1 MRAPSKQ
8 SASLPGTAAVPA
20 KPAPGKTPPART
32 PTRPG
37 TGSLPGV
44 TPTRPGTAAPAG
56 ATPTRPGAAAP
67 TGNTR
72 PGTAAPT
79 GNTRPGVASTGGGA
93 AAARP
98 APAKQPPA
106 PIGPGS
112 VIDGRYKLEQPLGSG
127 GMSTVYR
134 GTHARTGG
142 KLAIKL
148 LDPRLSGKADMQQR
162 CLAEARAM
170 MDISSNHV
178 VRAYDVG
185 QTPSGQVYI
194 VMEYLEGEDLDHML
208 QREGPLPWAR
218 LANMAIQICSG
229 LSSAHAKGTYHRDI
243 KPQNCFRVTLD
254 RNPDHIKL
262 IDFGIA
268 KDTNSGQELT
278 QDGVLLGT
286 PEYMAPE
293 LIATNATPDARSDI
307 YAVGATLYKLITG
320 TPPFSSK
327 NVLDLLYHQKHTAPE
342 APSKR
347 APDRNIPKIADDIL
361 LKTLEKDPDKRYQSA
376 DEFGQAL
383 LESFEAV
390 VGAPMVRHRS
400 QPFLMAIPER
410 SRPGTTPIGTVA
422 PNPTPQGGTPRPG
435 ATPLGTPTLD
445 DAESAT
451 HSSDPVVRD
460 EVSRSQQFDTD
471 APRPITGKDVIAR
484 GGTLLSLAL
493 MFGLASWAAAPTPG
507 PNDAVAAAAAAA
519 AGDDLPEPEPAKAEE
534 PPPVVNPPPV
544 EPPPVPADSTPPP
557 VEPTRVDA
565 PPVPEDTKVETPPV
579 LPDSKVETPP
589 PVADTKVEAP
599 PEPTKIEPPPVADS
613 KPPEPAAPPPAGT
626 GVPDP
631 DFAYR
636 SAEKELRDQ
645 HKFFQNCLDGAGQST
660 AKLKFTIEVRKSGM
674 PPHKIKVISS
684 NASVRSCVRSLF
696 EQFPFDSSP
705 RGGAFAYTYNNGKA
719 TFEKL
724 PLSTPTP

>member
-1 MRAPSKQ
+1 MRAPAKPGSTGEMRAPVKPPGSTGEMRAPVKPPGATTGEMRSKQ
-8 SASLPGTAAVPA
+8 PASLGGEPA
-20 KPAPGKTPPART
+20 KPAPGRARS
-32 PTRPG
+32 PTR
-37 TGSLPGV
+37 S
-44 TPTRPGTAAPAG
+44 GTASLTG
-56 ATPTRPGAAAP
+56 ATPAAA
-67 TGNTR
+67 R
-72 PGTAAPT
+72 PVT
-79 GNTRPGVASTGGGA
+79 STGA

-98 APAKQPPA
+98 APAKPPA

-194 VMEYLEGEDLDHML
+194 VMEYLEGEDLDHLL
-208 QREGPLPWAR
+208 QREGPLPWHR
-218 LANMAIQICSG
+218 LANMAVQICSG

-254 RNPDHIKL
+254 RNPDHVKL

-347 APDRNIPKIADDIL
+347 APERGIPPIADQIL
-361 LKTLEKDPDKRYQSA
+361 LRTLEKDPDKRYQTA

-383 LESFEAV
+383 LESLDAV
-390 VGAPMVRHRS
+390 VGGPVVRHRS
-400 QPFLMAIPER
+400 QPFLVAIPER
-410 SRPGTTPIGTVA
+410 SRPGTTPIGTPA

-445 DAESAT
+445 DAEGAT
-451 HSSDPVVRD
+451 HSGEPAVRD
-460 EVSRSQQFDTD
+460 EVSRSQQYDTV
-471 APRPITGKDVIAR
+471 APRPITGKDVAAR

-493 MFGLASWAAAPTPG
+493 VFGLASWVAAPAPS
-507 PNDAVAAAAAAA
+507 PADAAAAAAA
-519 AGDDLPEPEPAKAEE
+519 ADDPEPEPVKPEEPASPPNEPPPALSDSTAAAVEPTRVEE
-534 PPPVVNPPPV
+534 PPP
-544 EPPPVPADSTPPP
+544 
-557 VEPTRVDA
+557 EPTNVDA
-565 PPVPEDTKVETPPV
+565 PPVPEDTKTDAPPV
-579 LPDSKVETPP
+579 
-589 PVADTKVEAP
+589 VADTKVEVPP
-599 PEPTKIEPPPVADS
+599 PEPTKVEAPPPV
-613 KPPEPAAPPPAGT
+613 PEDTKAPEPTPAAPPAAGQ
-626 GVPDP
+626 PDP
-631 DFAYR
+631 DFGYR
-636 SAEKELRDQ
+636 NAEKELRSQ
-645 HKFFQNCLDGAGQST
+645 HKFFQTCLDDAGQST
-660 AKLKFTIEVRKSGM
+660 SKLKFTIEVRKSGM

-684 NASVRSCVRSLF
+684 NAAVRACVRGLF

-705 RGGAFAYTYNNGKA
+705 RGGAFSYSYSNGKA
-719 TFEKL
+719 TFERL
-724 PLSTPTP
+724 PLSNPSN

>member
-1 MRAPSKQ
+1 M
-8 SASLPGTAAVPA
+8 
-20 KPAPGKTPPART
+20 
-32 PTRPG
+32 
-37 TGSLPGV
+37 PGV
-44 TPTRPGTAAPAG
+44 TPTRPGTV
-56 ATPTRPGAAAP
+56 AP

-79 GNTRPGVASTGGGA
+79 GNTRPGTVAPTGNTRPGTAAPTGNTRPGTASTGSVA

-106 PIGPGS
+106 PLGPGS

-170 MDISSNHV
+170 MDITSNHV

-194 VMEYLEGEDLDHML
+194 VMEYLEGEDLDRLL
-208 QREGPLPWAR
+208 QRDGPLPWPR

-229 LSSAHAKGTYHRDI
+229 LSSAHAKGTFHRDI

-293 LIATNATPDARSDI
+293 LIATNASPDARSDI

-342 APSKR
+342 PPSKR

-361 LKTLEKDPDKRYQSA
+361 LKTLEKDPDKRYQTA

-383 LESFEAV
+383 LESLEAV
-390 VGAPMVRHRS
+390 VGAPIVRHMS

-410 SRPGTTPIGTVA
+410 SRPGTTPIGTPA
-422 PNPTPQGGTPRPG
+422 PNPTPQQGTPRPG
-435 ATPLGTPTLD
+435 ATPLGTPTLE

-451 HSSDPVVRD
+451 HSSEPVVGD
-460 EVSRSQQFDTD
+460 EISRSQQFDTD
-471 APRPITGKDVIAR
+471 APRPVTGKDIVVR

-493 MFGLASWAAAPTPG
+493 VFGLASWLAAPAPG
-507 PNDAVAAAAAAA
+507 PNDVAAAAAAAAA
-519 AGDDLPEPEPAKAEE
+519 AGDDLPEPEPVKAEE
-534 PPPVVNPPPV
+534 PPPPVNPPPV

-557 VEPTRVDA
+557 VEPTKVET
-565 PPVPEDTKVETPPV
+565 PPVPEDTKAEAPPV
-579 LPDSKVETPP
+579 PADSKVETPP
-589 PVADTKVEAP
+589 PVAATKVEAP
-599 PEPTKIEPPPVADS
+599 PEPTKIEAPPAADP
-613 KPPEPAAPPPAGT
+613 KPPEPAAPAPAGA
-626 GVPDP
+626 GQPDP
-631 DFAYR
+631 DFGYR

-645 HKFFQNCLDGAGQST
+645 HKFFQTCLDEAGQST
-660 AKLKFTIEVRKSGM
+660 AKLKFSIEVRKSGM

-684 NASVRSCVRSLF
+684 NAAVRKCVRGLF
-696 EQFPFDSSP
+696 EQFPFDPSP

>member
-1 MRAPSKQ
+1 MRAPAKPPGGNTGEMRMPGKQPTATTGEMRSPSKQ
-8 SASLPGTAAVPA
+8 PASLGGNAAPA
-20 KPAPGKTPPART
+20 KPAPARART

-37 TGSLPGV
+37 TSSVPGV
-44 TPTRPGTAAPAG
+44 AAPA
-56 ATPTRPGAAAP
+56 R
-67 TGNTR
+67 
-72 PGTAAPT
+72 
-79 GNTRPGVASTGGGA
+79 
-93 AAARP
+93 
-98 APAKQPPA
+98 APAKPPA

-112 VIDGRYKLEQPLGSG
+112 LIDGRYQLEQPLGSG

-208 QREGPLPWAR
+208 QREGPLQWHR
-218 LANMAIQICSG
+218 LAGIAIQICSG

-327 NVLDLLYHQKHTAPE
+327 NVLDLLYHQKHTAPD

-347 APDRNIPKIADDIL
+347 APERNIPPIADQIL
-361 LKTLEKDPDKRYQSA
+361 LRTLEKDPAKRYQSA

-383 LESFEAV
+383 LESLDAV
-390 VGAPMVRHRS
+390 VGGPVMRHRS

-410 SRPGTTPIGTVA
+410 SRPGTTPIGTPA
-422 PNPTPQGGTPRPG
+422 PNATPQGGTPRPG

-451 HSSDPVVRD
+451 HPGEPAIRD
-460 EVSRSQQFDTD
+460 EPSRSQQYDTD
-471 APRPITGKDVIAR
+471 APRPITGKDMAAR

-493 MFGLASWAAAPTPG
+493 VFGLASWLAAPAPS
-507 PNDAVAAAAAAA
+507 PADAAAAAAA
-519 AGDDLPEPEPAKAEE
+519 AAAADEPEPEPVKAEE
-534 PPPVVNPPPV
+534 PLPPVVNPPP
-544 EPPPVPADSTPPP
+544 EPPPAPSDSTAAA
-557 VEPTRVDA
+557 VEPTKIEEPPPLEPTKVDA
-565 PPVPEDTKVETPPV
+565 PPVPEDTKADAPPV
-579 LPDSKVETPP
+579 
-589 PVADTKVEAP
+589 VADTKVEAP
-599 PEPTKIEPPPVADS
+599 PPEPTKVETPPVPEDI
-613 KPPEPAAPPPAGT
+613 KPPEPTVPPAAGA
-626 GVPDP
+626 PDP
-631 DFAYR
+631 DFGYR
-636 SAEKELRDQ
+636 SAEKELRSQ
-645 HKFFQNCLDGAGQST
+645 HKFFQTCLDEAGQST

-684 NASVRSCVRSLF
+684 NAAVRACVRGLF

-705 RGGAFAYTYNNGKA
+705 RGGAFSYTYNNGKA

>member
-8 SASLPGTAAVPA
+8 PASLSGAPAPA
-20 KPAPGKTPPART
+20 KATPGKPPART

-37 TGSLPGV
+37 TSSLPGV

-56 ATPTRPGAAAP
+56 STPTRPGTASPAGSTP
-67 TGNTR
+67 TR
-72 PGTAAPT
+72 PGTASPT
-79 GNTRPGVASTGGGA
+79 GSTPRPVTGTTGSGA
-93 AAARP
+93 APARP

-208 QREGPLPWAR
+208 QREGPLPWHR

-342 APSKR
+342 SPSQR
-347 APDRNIPKIADDIL
+347 APDRNIPKIADQIL
-361 LKTLEKDPDKRYQSA
+361 LKTLEKDPDKRFQSA

-390 VGAPMVRHRS
+390 VGAPIVRHMS

-410 SRPGTTPIGTVA
+410 SRPGTTPIGTPA
-422 PNPTPQGGTPRPG
+422 PNPTPQGTPRPG
-435 ATPLGTPTLD
+435 ATPLGTPTLE

-451 HSSDPVVRD
+451 HSSEPVVRD
-460 EVSRSQQFDTD
+460 EISRSSQFDTD
-471 APRPITGKDVIAR
+471 APRPITRKDVVAR

-493 MFGLASWAAAPTPG
+493 VFGLASWLAAPAPG

-519 AGDDLPEPEPAKAEE
+519 AADDLPEPEPVKPEE
-534 PPPVVNPPPV
+534 PPVVNPPPV
-544 EPPPVPADSTPPP
+544 EPPPVPSDSTPPVAQAMK
-557 VEPTRVDA
+557 VEAPT
-565 PPVPEDTKVETPPV
+565 VPEDT
-579 LPDSKVETPP
+579 KVETPP

-599 PEPTKIEPPPVADS
+599 PPEPTKVEATPPEPTKVETPPVPQDS
-613 KPPEPAAPPPAGT
+613 KPPEPAPANA

-631 DFAYR
+631 DFGYR

-645 HKFFQNCLDGAGQST
+645 HKFLQTCLDEAGQSA

-684 NASVRSCVRSLF
+684 NAAVRKCVRGLF

-705 RGGAFAYTYNNGKA
+705 RGGAFGYTYTNGKA